1 MPREQVHPY
10 LYGMRSSWRPGW
22 GGGGVGR
29 GGGKASRPGFF
40 LGVISPRACSYA
52 QLRGTWQIAPCLDV
66 RTNRFSPTRVGGE
79 GPLRWLVAPF
89 PVARWSA
96 LTTSLLPRLTSTEK
110 DSPRRPPAGAGDLG
124 GGRGLALEQ
133 SCPQAAGQRVPGGR
147 RRRSGGARRVR
158 EVWAAVRPQLPPGP
172 AAEPI
177 ATTRRRRQLPLPTP
191 NPARG
196 GLTLPFPCPSRS
208 GCGPGD
214 WQLGSRVIQAEGSAR
229 SCGGGGP
236 ESGLRSSECP
246 RGLMTL
252 PGPRSG
258 GQPQQAAGGGPAQL
272 GPPALS
278 VVSVICPVTKETT
291 SHYLVPYTPLPH
303 PSRFSAA
310 LSVLLS
316 LLPTSQ
322 GQQE

>member
-1 MPREQVHPY
+1 M
-10 LYGMRSSWRPGW
+10 
-22 GGGGVGR
+22 
-29 GGGKASRPGFF
+29 
-40 LGVISPRACSYA
+40 ISPRACSYA

-66 RTNRFSPTRVGGE
+66 RTNRFSPTGVGGE
-79 GPLRWLVAPF
+79 EPLHWLAGGTLPSGALERADNLAVAAVDKHQERQSP
-89 PVARWSA
+89 P
-96 LTTSLLPRLTSTEK
+96 PRS
-110 DSPRRPPAGAGDLG
+110 GAGDLG

-196 GLTLPFPCPSRS
+196 GLTLPVPSPSGS

-214 WQLGSRVIQAEGSAR
+214 WQLGSRVIQAEGLAR
-229 SCGGGGP
+229 SCRGGGP

-246 RGLMTL
+246 WGLMTL
-252 PGPRSG
+252 PRQRSG
-258 GQPQQAAGGGPAQL
+258 GQPQQAAGTGPAQL

-278 VVSVICPVTKETT
+278 VVSAIRPVTKETT
-291 SHYLVPYTPLPH
+291 SHSLVPYTPLPH
-303 PSRFSAA
+303 PSRFSATISA
-310 LSVLLS
+310 LLS